1 MQITKLHRL
10 VINTL
15 SVMFCVVKTLVN
27 SNQTRKELMKLP
39 RQCFQQR
46 NNLITKRTKL
56 FISRI
61 FLSALIEKKRLTAQ
75 SIQNLIIWCL
85 LALQNKFSCFEPG
98 ERSLMIDLTL
108 QYFFFFV
115 LFLVPLLS
123 RFGTLELRNRVTQNN
138 VTLGVTNSKIFIE
151 ILTNSVS

>member
-46 NNLITKRTKL
+46 NNLIAKRTKL

-75 SIQNLIIWCL
+75 SIQNLKIWCP
-85 LALQNKFSCFEPG
+85 LALQNKFSCFERG

-108 QYFFFFV
+108 QYIFFFV